1 MPMLEQHEV
10 AAYLLERRLVGRRS
24 IVSGQL
30 RIADASSRN
39 RNFRVSGEAGESY
52 LLKQGIAADSAES
65 LANEAALYRRLA
77 VGASPVAAR
86 IPRFYGH
93 DAQNGVLILEWI
105 AGGRDLHRHDAAR
118 DGCSRTLAAALG
130 RALAALHGVAPDD
143 EALRDDAPW
152 VLSLHRPRLDALR
165 YLSAASIELIGVI
178 QDDERFARGLDELR
192 DGWRVE
198 ALVHRDV
205 KWANCIAHAP
215 RGGAR
220 RTRITLVDWEM
231 AGWGD
236 PALDV
241 GSAFGE
247 FLGHAPAPIALASLV
262 APEHPGEP
270 PPPRSH
276 DLRPAVAAFLRGYV
290 RARGLDERAAS
301 RLLVRAVR
309 YGAARI
315 VQSAYEDTQET
326 ARMTA
331 GIADSLQVGRAMLLA
346 PCDAAV
352 ELLGIAP

>member
-1 MPMLEQHEV
+1 MLEQHEV

-24 IVSGQL
+24 IVSGRL
-30 RIADASSRN
+30 LIADASSRN

-77 VGASPVAAR
+77 ASASPIASRV
-86 IPRFYGH
+86 PRYYGH
-93 DAQNGVLILEWI
+93 DAQRGVLILEWI

-130 RALAALHGVAPDD
+130 RALAALHAVTPDD
-143 EALRDDAPW
+143 EELRDDAPW

-165 YLSAASIELIGVI
+165 YLSAASIELIKVI
-178 QDDERFARGLDELR
+178 QEDDGFARGLDELR
-192 DGWRVE
+192 DGWRVD

-215 RGGAR
+215 PGGAR

-247 FLGHAPAPIALASLV
+247 FLGHDAPQPPIA
-262 APEHPGEP
+262 
-270 PPPRSH
+270 
-276 DLRPAVAAFLRGYV
+276 AFWRAYV
-290 RARGLDERAAS
+290 RARDLDERAAS
-301 RLLVRAVR
+301 LLLVRAVR
-309 YGAARI
+309 YAAARL

-326 ARMTA
+326 ARMNART
-331 GIADSLQVGRAMLLA
+331 ADSLQVGRDILLT
-346 PCDAAV
+346 PRDAAA